1 MDCGV
6 VIEPTYGYIRIEDL
20 MKRELTAFECFF
32 VRIVEVLTNLD
43 FAPRSIEKSAPKT
56 SM

>member
-1 MDCGV
+1 M
-6 VIEPTYGYIRIEDL
+6 EPTYGYIRFEDL